1 MIPFPNRGV
10 SNIVPLLRRVWVG
23 ALLVVV
29 GLLASSCIGLP
40 TDSSWGDISL
50 IGSTPDIL
58 FSFGDRIVRV
68 DPTDGSLVELR
79 DPNGQVR
86 VDDQGNPKR
95 WTVQTTTGGTLHFYS
110 RPMPTN
116 DPSTLV
122 AAAYENKLFE
132 IDLTSARINNPDGYA
147 LPGEVVGNPL
157 LTSDK
162 KLMYVPLSDG
172 GVVAV
177 DTTDYTVTQTFPN
190 DKGVWCQPLLVDGTL
205 YVSGMDHSLYALD
218 AQNISTVKWKQ
229 DLGGSVASTPVYA
242 NGALYIGSFGRK
254 VFKISPDDGSIL
266 AQYTTH
272 DWVWGAP
279 DVVGDMVYVTDLG
292 GYVYALK
299 DSGSSLDEVWSRKV
313 AEGAIRMTPLIT
325 GSTMIVGSRDKKVY
339 WLSLDTGTEVFNR
352 PMAGEVLSNILLI
365 QPNDNIR
372 EPLVVVSTID
382 KSELLV
388 AFSLDKGERR
398 WVYGQ

>member
-1 MIPFPNRGV
+1 M
-10 SNIVPLLRRVWVG
+10 PLLRRLWVG
-23 ALLVVV
+23 ALLAVV
-29 GLLASSCIGLP
+29 GLLAASCIGLP
-40 TDSSWGDISL
+40 TESSWGDMSL
-50 IGSTPDIL
+50 VGSAPDIL
-58 FSFGDRIVRV
+58 FSFGDRIVQV

-95 WTVQTTTGGTLHFYS
+95 WTVQTATGGTLHFYS
-110 RPMPTN
+110 RPIPTT
-116 DPSTLV
+116 DPNTLV
-122 AAAYENKLFE
+122 AAAYENKLYE
-132 IDLTSARINNPDGYA
+132 IDLAAARINNPDGYP
-147 LPGEVVGNPL
+147 LPGKVVGNPL
-157 LTSDK
+157 VTADN
-162 KLMYVPLSDG
+162 KLMYLPLSDG
-172 GVVAV
+172 GVVALN
-177 DTTDYTVTQTFPN
+177 TSDYSVSQTFAN
-190 DKGVWCQPLLVDGTL
+190 DKGVWARPLLIDGTL
-205 YVSGMDHSLYALD
+205 YVSGMDHFLYALD

-254 VFKISPDDGSIL
+254 IFKISPQDGTIL
-266 AQYTTH
+266 AQYTTN

-279 DVVGDMVYVTDLG
+279 DVVDNMIYATDLG

-325 GSTMIVGSRDKKVY
+325 GSTMVVGSRDKKVY
-339 WLSLDTGTEVFNR
+339 WLSLDTGKEIFNR

-365 QPNDNIR
+365 QPNDTIR
-372 EPLVVVSTID
+372 ETMIVVSTID

-398 WVYGQ
+398 WVYGL